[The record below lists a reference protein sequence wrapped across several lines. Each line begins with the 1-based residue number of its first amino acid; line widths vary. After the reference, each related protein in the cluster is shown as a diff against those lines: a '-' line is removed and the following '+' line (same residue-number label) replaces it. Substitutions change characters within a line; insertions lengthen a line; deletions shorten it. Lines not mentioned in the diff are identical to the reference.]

1 MEYFG
6 TLIDEKYQVHK
17 ICQTVISKGR
27 GGIGVFCLSL
37 WGLNF
42 SGVFPPH
49 EKNKTIKDGGFFPTE
64 GIGILGEMIRGKIG
78 GK

>member
-1 MEYFG
+1 MEYVG
-6 TLIDEKYQVHK
+6 RLPYENCQVHR

-49 EKNKTIKDGGFFPTE
+49 EKNKTIKVGGFFPTE